1 MKYPFIAQEKNIR
14 NKWVFI
20 TDTRN
25 SVTSYTDYELL
36 FHYFKIL
43 QPKKILVAGGFSN
56 CDLFYAV
63 QSCNNPVDV
72 VNYDNTT
79 ANITPKIDWLK
90 EYFNFNGTYKF
101 INEPIDYKKHSADD
115 WDLIWD
121 HNTGELMHEIQNF
134 KNIPPIIL
142 SHFGHPLVCL
152 QHIPIIDKHTPLKLL
167 TKNICYFGINDEVT
181 KQLTEINDTEFPNH
195 YPGSQPSI
203 GFQLTFN
210 NKQTIHYVAR
220 DSGNWDKSLKET
232 NK

>member
-1 MKYPFIAQEKNIR
+1 
-14 NKWVFI
+14 
-20 TDTRN
+20 
-25 SVTSYTDYELL
+25 
-36 FHYFKIL
+36 
-43 QPKKILVAGGFSN
+43 
-56 CDLFYAV
+56 
-63 QSCNNPVDV
+63 
-72 VNYDNTT
+72 
-79 ANITPKIDWLK
+79 
-90 EYFNFNGTYKF
+90 
-101 INEPIDYKKHSADD
+101 
-115 WDLIWD
+115 
-121 HNTGELMHEIQNF
+121 
-134 KNIPPIIL
+134 NIPPIIL